1 MKFALSSDCTSLVS
15 PSKSLVGLTAMVATP
30 LLRNCNDMKL
40 YLFLSKKNIGIGCV
54 KGIKKGRLKFSDGL
68 F

>member
-1 MKFALSSDCTSLVS
+1 
-15 PSKSLVGLTAMVATP
+15 MVAIP